1 MVMIERGPGAILVV
15 EYGAAWWVT
24 YSMEAESS
32 RPPAPGPL
40 ALVQAFV
47 NTYDVEPHREELKS
61 PQALRAWLVDHGLL
75 HDGEPLS
82 DADLQRALEARE
94 ALRALLE
101 TNNAATVDA
110 ASITALNRI
119 ADGAHLRVQ
128 FERDGRAQLAPVAC
142 GVDSALGCLL
152 AIVYTAMAEG
162 TWVRLKV
169 CRSETCRWAFYD
181 YSKNRSGAW
190 CTMAV
195 CGSRSKAR
203 TYRQR
208 RRQRSGAA

>member
-1 MVMIERGPGAILVV
+1 
-15 EYGAAWWVT
+15 
-24 YSMEAESS
+24 MEAESG

-47 NTYDVEPHREELKS
+47 NTYDVEPHREELHS
-61 PQALRAWLVDHGLL
+61 PHALRAWLVDHGLL
-75 HDGEPLS
+75 PDGEPLS
-82 DADLQRALEARE
+82 DADLRRALEARE

-101 TNNAATVDA
+101 ANNTATVDA
-110 ASITALNRI
+110 ASVTTLNRI
-119 ADGAHLRVQ
+119 ADAARLRVQ
-128 FERDGRAQLAPVAC
+128 FERDGRAQLAPVGC
-142 GVDSALGCLL
+142 GVDSALGRLL

-169 CRSETCRWAFYD
+169 CRDETCRWAFYD

-208 RRQRSGAA
+208 QRQRQGNGAA

>member
-1 MVMIERGPGAILVV
+1 
-15 EYGAAWWVT
+15 
-24 YSMEAESS
+24 MEAESG

-47 NTYDVEPHREELKS
+47 NTYDVEPHCEELHS

-82 DADLQRALEARE
+82 DADLRRALEARE

-101 TNNAATVDA
+101 ANTAASVDA
-110 ASITALNRI
+110 ASVTALNRI
-119 ADGAHLRVQ
+119 ADGARLRVQ
-128 FERDGRAQLAPVAC
+128 FERDGRAQLAPVAS
-142 GVDSALGCLL
+142 GGDSALGRLL

-162 TWVRLKV
+162 TWARLKV
-169 CRSETCRWAFYD
+169 CRNETCRWAFYD
-181 YSKNRSGAW
+181 YSRNHSGAW

-195 CGSRSKAR
+195 CGSRIKAR
-203 TYRQR
+203 AYRQR
-208 RRQRSGAA
+208 RRQSSGAA

>member
-1 MVMIERGPGAILVV
+1 MVQGA
-15 EYGAAWWVT
+15 
-24 YSMEAESS
+24 MEAESS

-47 NTYDVEPHREELKS
+47 NTYDVEPRREELTS
-61 PQALRAWLVDHGLL
+61 PEVLRAWLVDHGLL

-82 DADLQRALEARE
+82 DADLRRALEARE

-101 TNNAATVDA
+101 ANNAAIVDA
-110 ASITALNRI
+110 ASVTALNRI
-119 ADGAHLRVQ
+119 ADGARLRVQ

-142 GVDSALGCLL
+142 DVDTALGRLL

-169 CRSETCRWAFYD
+169 CRLQTNLSNTALTPIGRGGVAC
-181 YSKNRSGAW
+181 
-190 CTMAV
+190 V
-195 CGSRSKAR
+195 HV
-203 TYRQR
+203 
-208 RRQRSGAA
+208 